1 MIKPEILSPAGDFE
15 KLKVAVHFGADA
27 VYLGGRSFNLRAGAG
42 NFAPDEMREAIS
54 YAHARNVKVY
64 VTANSF
70 LFERDLPGMK
80 DYLHEAAEAGADAFI
95 VSDPGVF
102 CLAKDVAPGV
112 TVHISTQA
120 NTTNAESAR
129 FWYRLGAKRIILA
142 RECSLADIKHI
153 RQSLPAEIEL
163 EAFVHGAMCMAYS
176 GRCLLSGY
184 MLNRNANQGD
194 CAQPCR
200 YKYHVMEATRPGL
213 YMPVAED
220 EGGTAIFSASD
231 MCMAEHL
238 PELVD
243 AGLASLKIEG
253 RMKTA
258 FYVGL
263 TTGVYRRALDTLFE
277 NPALYEKR
285 KAFYKT
291 ELEKCAHRDVNG
303 FSTGF
308 YFGDPIPPGEA
319 TLKQARTFVGIV
331 RGYDAETGVAEIE
344 QRNKFSVGDE
354 IEVYRGTPGTPK
366 GEKKLSIGEAAS
378 FLQTVKDMRNG
389 EGEQIESAPHPQ
401 QVVKLKMAKPVKI
414 FDLICK

>member
-1 MIKPEILSPAGDFE
+1 MLKPEILSPAGDFE

-27 VYLGGRSFNLRAGAG
+27 VYLGGQGFNLRAGAG

-54 YAHARNVKVY
+54 YAHARNVKVC

-70 LFERDLPGMK
+70 VFDRDLPGMK
-80 DYLHEAAEAGADAFI
+80 EYLREAAASGADAFI
-95 VSDPGVF
+95 VSDPGVV
-102 CLAKDVAPGV
+102 CLAKEAAPNVA
-112 TVHISTQA
+112 VHISTQA

-129 FWYRLGAKRIILA
+129 FWYRLGAKRLILA

-153 RQSLPAEIEL
+153 RQALPDEAEL
-163 EAFVHGAMCMAYS
+163 EAFVHGAMCVAYS

-184 MLNRNANQGD
+184 MLDRNANQGG

-220 EGGTAIFSASD
+220 EQGTAIFSASD
-231 MCMAEHL
+231 MCMVEHL
-238 PELVD
+238 AELAD

-263 TTGVYRRALDTLFE
+263 TTSVYRRALDMLFVD
-277 NPALYEKR
+277 PSSYEER
-285 KAFYKT
+285 KAAYKA
-291 ELEKCAHRDVNG
+291 ELEKCAHRDVSG

-308 YFGDPIPPGEA
+308 YYGDPLPPGGAE
-319 TLKQARTFVGIV
+319 LKQARNFVGIV
-331 RGYDAETGVAEIE
+331 RGYDPETGIAEIE
-344 QRNKFSVGDE
+344 QRNKFSVGEE
-354 IEVYRGTPGTPK
+354 IEVYRGGQ
-366 GEKKLSIGEAAS
+366 EA
-378 FLQTVKDMRNG
+378 FTQTVSSMRNG
-389 EGEQIESAPHPQ
+389 EGELVESAPHPQ
-401 QVVKLKMAKPVKI
+401 QIINLEMNKPVRVY
-414 FDLICK
+414 DLLCK